1 MSDERMTA
9 LVDAVAHSRVA
20 DALALTAQLLHN
32 GFSAWDALGSLQ
44 SISCFAFS
52 HQWAS
57 IHVPKEHEYLDRL
70 LRQVPESQHSDFLS
84 RFVEYLA
91 WSPKYVASYVA
102 SFPSDVERSLNSL
115 NYRSCFLRAMD
126 ERMALHALFYARELV
141 EAGGLDAALQTALQI
156 GCNDI
161 SQDLGHYFSCT
172 DSLMRLAQRSD
183 LPEANNCLV
192 AMTLFLMQSS
202 PIVLLQYGT
211 PVRSM
216 DDLLP
221 HLVKKGGF
229 AGYHYMIVA
238 NALIKNRAFLG
249 ETHYLHALKELE
261 AVADRLS
268 DTLSVEGLDA
278 LVKDESVPKSNNL
291 LRDLE
296 TAIWR
301 CKKPQALAILR
312 HYLRDRGAAQEL
324 TTAIAHSFTAI
335 NDHPHDPHYV
345 TFPLSAFELI
355 PHLNEDDVELIL
367 AHCVEFAIE
376 RVQRYGIMTG

>member
-1 MSDERMTA
+1 
-9 LVDAVAHSRVA
+9 
-20 DALALTAQLLHN
+20 
-32 GFSAWDALGSLQ
+32 
-44 SISCFAFS
+44 
-52 HQWAS
+52 
-57 IHVPKEHEYLDRL
+57 VPKEHEYLSRL

-91 WSPKYVASYVA
+91 WSPKYVASYIGL
-102 SFPSDVERSLNSL
+102 FPSDIERPL
-115 NYRSCFLRAMD
+115 NYRSCYLHALD
-126 ERMALHALFYARELV
+126 ERMALHALFYAHELV
-141 EAGGLDAALQTALQI
+141 ETGGLDAALHTALQV

-161 SQDLGHYFSCT
+161 SQELGHYFSCT
-172 DSLMRLAQRSD
+172 DSLIRLAQHSG

-211 PVRSM
+211 PTMSM
-216 DDLLP
+216 DEFLP
-221 HLVKKGGF
+221 YLVKKGGF
-229 AGYHYMIVA
+229 IGYHYMIVA

-249 ETHYLHALKELE
+249 ETHYLHALKDLE
-261 AVADRLS
+261 IVAARLS
-268 DTLSVEGLDA
+268 DTLSIEGLDA
-278 LVKDESVPKSNNL
+278 LVKNESVPKSNNL

-301 CKKPQALAILR
+301 CEKPQAFAILR
-312 HYLRDRGAAQEL
+312 HYLYDHGATQEL
-324 TTAIAHSFTAI
+324 TAAIAHSFTAI

-355 PHLNEDDVELIL
+355 PHLNEDDVGVIL

-376 RVQRYGIMTG
+376 RVHRYGIMTG

>member
-1 MSDERMTA
+1 
-9 LVDAVAHSRVA
+9 
-20 DALALTAQLLHN
+20 
-32 GFSAWDALGSLQ
+32 
-44 SISCFAFS
+44 
-52 HQWAS
+52 
-57 IHVPKEHEYLDRL
+57 
-70 LRQVPESQHSDFLS
+70 
-84 RFVEYLA
+84 
-91 WSPKYVASYVA
+91 
-102 SFPSDVERSLNSL
+102 
-115 NYRSCFLRAMD
+115 
-126 ERMALHALFYARELV
+126 
-141 EAGGLDAALQTALQI
+141 
-156 GCNDI
+156 
-161 SQDLGHYFSCT
+161 
-172 DSLMRLAQRSD
+172 
-183 LPEANNCLV
+183 
-192 AMTLFLMQSS
+192 
-202 PIVLLQYGT
+202 
-211 PVRSM
+211 M

-312 HYLRDRGAAQEL
+312 HYLRDVGAAQEL

-355 PHLNEDDVELIL
+355 PHLNEDDIELIL

>member
-1 MSDERMTA
+1 MNNERMTA
-9 LVDAVAHSRVA
+9 LVDAIAHSRVA

-32 GFSAWDALGSLQ
+32 GVTAWDILGSVQ

-52 HQWAS
+52 HRWAS
-57 IHVPKEHEYLDRL
+57 IHVPKEHEYLGRL

-91 WSPKYVASYVA
+91 LSPKYVTSYVA
-102 SFPSDVERSLNSL
+102 TFPSGVERSLNYS
-115 NYRSCFLRAMD
+115 SCYLRAMD
-126 ERMALHALFYARELV
+126 ERKALHALFYARELV
-141 EAGGLDAALQTALQI
+141 AAGGLDAALQTALRV

-161 SQDLGHYFSCT
+161 SQELGHYFSCT
-172 DSLMRLAQRSD
+172 DSLIRLAQRSG

-202 PIVLLQYGT
+202 PIALLQYGR
-211 PVRSM
+211 PVGSM
-216 DDLLP
+216 NDLLP

-238 NALIKNRAFLG
+238 NALMKNRAFLG
-249 ETHYLHALKELE
+249 EAHYLHALKELE
-261 AVADRLS
+261 IVADRLS

-278 LVKDESVPKSNNL
+278 LVKGESVPKSNNP

-296 TAIWR
+296 AAIWK
-301 CKKPQALAILR
+301 CEKPQALAILR
-312 HYLRDRGAAQEL
+312 YCLYDHGVVQEL
-324 TTAIAHSFTAI
+324 TAAIAHSFTAI

-355 PHLNEDDVELIL
+355 PHLNEDDTELIL

-376 RVQRYGIMTG
+376 RVFSYGITTG